1 MSTLSTPIL
10 STQNVID
17 PFFDNTISFLYS
29 DSQIKSKR
37 LLVKDVNTLSI
48 VYDNIQIGMK
58 TSYELLANSILPG
71 HYYIQVQVFDF
82 DGNSSELS
90 APVLLYCYSTPI
102 IEFENFPSKINKAD
116 MSVTLLYSQAQNDPI
131 KEYVF
136 YLYDNQKILL
146 KQSEVFYSNSNR
158 TYTFYGLENLKTY
171 YIRCITQSIHGEVG
185 DTDYCEVYVD
195 YVVQPNNMIVKLENH
210 PCDGYISITGN
221 IIVIGYEVEGDSY
234 EFKDGEL
241 ILDNTKIIYNSGFN
255 FSDEFSIFV
264 KARKLALNDLF
275 FTYNTSTGDVS
286 LSIVEIANKYY
297 CRMNAK
303 SALGEY
309 NRYVLL
315 PNVALID
322 TDENHNFITDE
333 NSLILE
339 DILLD
344 AINNYIVVFEIKRK
358 NNLYSLKIYYEN
370 DGYIEV

>member
-136 YLYDNQKILL
+136 YLYDNQKI
-146 KQSEVFYSNSNR
+146 
-158 TYTFYGLENLKTY
+158 
-171 YIRCITQSIHGEVG
+171 
-185 DTDYCEVYVD
+185 
-195 YVVQPNNMIVKLENH
+195 
-210 PCDGYISITGN
+210 
-221 IIVIGYEVEGDSY
+221 
-234 EFKDGEL
+234 
-241 ILDNTKIIYNSGFN
+241 
-255 FSDEFSIFV
+255 
-264 KARKLALNDLF
+264 
-275 FTYNTSTGDVS
+275 
-286 LSIVEIANKYY
+286 
-297 CRMNAK
+297 
-303 SALGEY
+303 
-309 NRYVLL
+309 
-315 PNVALID
+315 
-322 TDENHNFITDE
+322 
-333 NSLILE
+333 
-339 DILLD
+339 
-344 AINNYIVVFEIKRK
+344 
-358 NNLYSLKIYYEN
+358 
-370 DGYIEV
+370 